1 MSRIMSLR
9 ASSLFSS
16 KYTNT
21 ARIGLDSSRFLAI
34 MQYLHD
40 RLEKT
45 VTDIFVNHKYDFF
58 PKTH

>member
-1 MSRIMSLR
+1 MSLR